1 MNNKHRKTLHAIF
14 ATPVQSGLNWND
26 IEALLVIL
34 GAERYEGNGSRVR
47 FLLNG
52 VKATFHRP
60 HPQKETDKGA
70 VVSVKRF
77 LEAGGVKP

>member
-1 MNNKHRKTLHAIF
+1 MNSKHRKTLEAIF
-14 ATPVQSGLNWND
+14 SEPPRANIPWLD
-26 IEALLVIL
+26 IESLLIAL

-60 HPQKETDKGA
+60 HPHKDTDKGA
-70 VVSVKRF
+70 LMSVRRY
-77 LEAGGVKP
+77 LETGGVRP